1 LKFLLVMKS
10 ALAVLRCLLSPPA
23 VPTFGREAVGVE
35 PDPAHCTK
43 QMPNYNRRLLPGTTV
58 RVK

>member
-1 LKFLLVMKS
+1 MKS

-43 QMPNYNRRLLPGTTV
+43 RMPNYNRRLLPGTTV